1 MSDRA
6 AGSTARARTAARLV
20 HMITMSSFR
29 SDRAQLVVEGIALL
43 GAQGEVDD
51 DTARR
56 MLETLTVRVG
66 RSLAELCQL
75 VVADDLRFGHLALT
89 DG

>member
-1 MSDRA
+1 MITDPL
-6 AGSTARARTAARLV
+6 GSTPGRAGAARLV

-43 GAQGEVDD
+43 GAQGGVDD

-56 MLETLTVRVG
+56 MVAALAVPAG
-66 RSLAELCQL
+66 RSLAEPCQPP
-75 VVADDLRFGHLALT
+75 VSDDLPLAPLALT
-89 DG
+89 AG

>member
-1 MSDRA
+1 
-6 AGSTARARTAARLV
+6 
-20 HMITMSSFR
+20 MITMSSFR
-29 SDRAQLVVEGIALL
+29 SDRAHLVVEGLALL
-43 GAQGEVDD
+43 GAQGGVDD

-56 MLETLTVRVG
+56 MLEALAVRVG

-75 VVADDLRFGHLALT
+75 AVSDDLRFGHLLLT

>member
-1 MSDRA
+1 MITDPL
-6 AGSTARARTAARLV
+6 GSTPGRAGAARLV

-43 GAQGEVDD
+43 GAQGGVDD

-56 MLETLTVRVG
+56 MLEALTVRG
-66 RSLAELCQL
+66 GGAWRSCASSRCPTTSGS
-75 VVADDLRFGHLALT
+75 ATCR
-89 DG
+89 

>member
-1 MSDRA
+1 MITDPL
-6 AGSTARARTAARLV
+6 GSTPGRAGAARLV

-29 SDRAQLVVEGIALL
+29 SDRAALVVEGIALL
-43 GAQGEVDD
+43 GAQGGVDD

-56 MLETLTVRVG
+56 MLEALTVRVG

-75 VVADDLRFGHLALT
+75 AVSDDLRFGHLSLS